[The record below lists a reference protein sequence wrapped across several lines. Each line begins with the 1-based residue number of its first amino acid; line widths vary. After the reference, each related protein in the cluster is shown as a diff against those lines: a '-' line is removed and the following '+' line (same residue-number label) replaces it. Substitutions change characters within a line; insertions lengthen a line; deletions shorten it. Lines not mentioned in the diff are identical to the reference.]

1 MNDNIIE
8 MLKEGF
14 STEELSEINKSGEQ
28 QLQTTAPSK
37 SLYETIITQLNKN
50 LKDTNYTLYNGYLCY
65 KKVAQT
71 GDAEYIPLSNFIPYI
86 TRETL
91 EDDGADCKMLYHI
104 NGVTITEQ
112 RIFPEYIYQRKTS
125 LP

>member
-71 GDAEYIPLSNFIPYI
+71 GDAEYIHLVILYL
-86 TRETL
+86 TL
-91 EDDGADCKMLYHI
+91 QGKHSKTMVLIVKCC
-104 NGVTITEQ
+104 TISME
-112 RIFPEYIYQRKTS
+112 
-125 LP
+125 